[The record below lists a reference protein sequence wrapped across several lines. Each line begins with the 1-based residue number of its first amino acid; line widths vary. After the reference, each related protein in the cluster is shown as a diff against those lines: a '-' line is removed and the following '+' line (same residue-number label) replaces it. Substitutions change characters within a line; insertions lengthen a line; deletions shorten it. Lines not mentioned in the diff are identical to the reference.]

1 MPKCVLNLTTN
12 NRDRE
17 RERVSQTKSLWPNSQ
32 GKQTTLSLNSSYSE
46 RSTCS
51 KQPKIE
57 PATQNTA
64 HFPGSIYFGTYIL
77 YTCMRTSIAHMLWW
91 VLMDVCFTS
100 RMSVRWRNA
109 LWSLGVCFR
118 AGFRV
123 LWLRRRLLDVINA
136 QHQQSRNQECPV
148 LVKTDNHACMHAR
161 PKCMPVFLLLSSFK
175 KCCFPAIPILLM

>member
-1 MPKCVLNLTTN
+1 MA
-12 NRDRE
+12 E
-17 RERVSQTKSLWPNSQ
+17 FS
-32 GKQTTLSLNSSYSE
+32 GLSLLSSYSE

-91 VLMDVCFTS
+91 VLMDVCCTS
-100 RMSVRWRNA
+100 RMSAWWRNA
-109 LWSLGVCFR
+109 LWSLGVCSR

-123 LWLRRRLLDVINA
+123 LWLRRLLDVINA
-136 QHQQSRNQECPV
+136 QHQQSKNQECPV

-161 PKCMPVFLLLSSFK
+161 PKCMPPVFVVVLVQKMLFCSHSDLTNVDCTCRRFGGGAASGK
-175 KCCFPAIPILLM
+175 W